1 MRLVD
6 SISVLDGPIERSI
19 ALYDGDLAALPA
31 EHKVDYLIVSA
42 FPNNYEPTSGSV
54 IGALHRAGLSVGDL
68 ATRKEHDLRDN
79 CGFWMSAPLTDAPLL
94 NISRLVVFEP
104 EVLGS
109 PPEVVGDLFRG
120 LFPFLDAA
128 HNSTIAMPLI
138 SAGEANW
145 PPDAIVPPLLY
156 AAVHWLARGL
166 PVRELKIVT
175 TPGPDLESAT
185 RLFGSFKAHYQGSA
199 DHTPTNGDDQ
209 SFDVFMSYSSRDGRS
224 AAISIREVL
233 DASGFIRTFDY
244 TDTIDTGAS
253 WQEEIDKA
261 IQSCRH
267 VVAVLSPGYF
277 DSPECKEEL
286 MVARL
291 RHKRSDASV
300 LLPLYWMSLEGD
312 LALWLQALTY
322 QDCREQNL
330 DNVKAAAL
338 DLVAR
343 ML

>member
-1 MRLVD
+1 MVD
-6 SISVLDGPIERSI
+6 SISVLDGTIKRSI

-42 FPNNYEPTSGSV
+42 FPNNYEPTPGSV
-54 IGALHRAGLSVGDL
+54 IGALHRAGLSVEDL
-68 ATRKEHDLRDN
+68 AKSKEHDLRDN
-79 CGFWMSAPLTDAPLL
+79 CGFWMSAPLTDAPLH

-104 EVLGS
+104 EVLGP

-120 LFPFLDAA
+120 LFPFLDDA

-138 SAGEANW
+138 STGDAHW
-145 PPDAIVPPLLY
+145 PPEAIVQPLLN

-175 TPGPDLESAT
+175 KPGPDLEAAT
-185 RLFGSFKAHYQGSA
+185 KLFGSFKAHHQVSA
-199 DHTPTNGDDQ
+199 DHAPTNGDDQ
-209 SFDVFMSYSSRDGRS
+209 SFDVFMSYSSRDGQS
-224 AAISIREVL
+224 AASSIREVL
-233 DASGFIRTFDY
+233 DASGSIRTFDY
-244 TDTIDTGAS
+244 TVSINTGAS

-261 IQSCRH
+261 IQNCKH

-312 LALWLQALTY
+312 LALWLQAMTY
-322 QDCREQNL
+322 RDCREGSL

-338 DLVAR
+338 DLVAGT
-343 ML
+343 L

>member
-1 MRLVD
+1 M
-6 SISVLDGPIERSI
+6 SVIDGTIERSI

-31 EHKVDYLIVSA
+31 EHRVDYLIVSA
-42 FPNNYEPTSGSV
+42 FPNNYTPTSGSV
-54 IGALHRAGLSVGDL
+54 IGALHRAGLSVADL
-68 ATRKEHDLRDN
+68 ATRKEHDLRAN
-79 CGFWMSAPLTDAPLL
+79 CGFWMSAPLTDALLL
-94 NISRLVVFEP
+94 NIGRLVVFEP

-120 LFPFLDAA
+120 LFPFLDDA
-128 HNSTIAMPLI
+128 HDSTIAMPLI
-138 SAGEANW
+138 STGDARW
-145 PPDAIVPPLLY
+145 PPEEIVPPLLD

-175 TPGPDLESAT
+175 KAGSALERAT
-185 RLFGSFKAHYQGSA
+185 ELFRSFKAHNERST
-199 DHTPTNGDDQ
+199 DHAPANGDDH
-209 SFDVFMSYSSRDGRS
+209 SFDVFLSYSSRDGRS
-224 AAISIREVL
+224 AATSIKEVL
-233 DASGFIRTFDY
+233 DASGSIRTFDY
-244 TDTIDTGAS
+244 TDSINTGAS

-261 IQSCRH
+261 IQNCRH

-300 LLPLYWMSLEGD
+300 LLPLYWISLEGD
-312 LALWLQALTY
+312 LSLWLQALTY
-322 QDCREQNL
+322 RDCREESL
-330 DNVKAAAL
+330 DDVKDAAL

-343 ML
+343 IL